1 MLLSVTEEEA
11 PAIVCIS
18 LAVNS
23 SRAANREGGGGT
35 GSNSVPGPIGS
46 AGGESPSAATPQF
59 SYSYPPRV
67 GPQASSPFHGH
78 QVAEQWQD
86 C

>member
-23 SRAANREGGGGT
+23 SRAANREGGDR
-35 GSNSVPGPIGS
+35 
-46 AGGESPSAATPQF
+46 Q
-59 SYSYPPRV
+59 
-67 GPQASSPFHGH
+67 
-78 QVAEQWQD
+78 
-86 C
+86 

>member
-23 SRAANREGGGGT
+23 SRAANRVGGT
-35 GSNSVPGPIGS
+35 GSTSVPGPIGS
-46 AGGESPSAATPQF
+46 AGGESPSAATTQF

>member
-23 SRAANREGGGGT
+23 SRAANREGEGGDGDDR
-35 GSNSVPGPIGS
+35 
-46 AGGESPSAATPQF
+46 Q
-59 SYSYPPRV
+59 
-67 GPQASSPFHGH
+67 
-78 QVAEQWQD
+78 
-86 C
+86 